1 MDLSRAVQLVAL
13 DQKDGDDILTVTDA
27 IEHALDTLRLPGT
40 PHVPGSWEI
49 EGDDE
54 IAQAYIAVLRNFGG
68 SDDLRASAAA
78 LADHAGQ
85 EFIDE
90 YARGQRR

>member
-13 DQKDGDDILTVTDA
+13 DQKDGDDILSVADA

-40 PHVPGSWEI
+40 LHVPGSWEI

-54 IAQAYIAVLRNFGG
+54 VAQAYIAVLRTFRPTA
-68 SDDLRASAAA
+68 DLRASAEL
-78 LADHAGQ
+78 LAEHAGQ

-90 YARGQRR
+90 YARGQQR